1 MAETR
6 DGNPTADGPVSTE
19 FQSEPEPVATGTVFL
34 MGVLLVLIFGVWGV
48 MYFTLLS
55 R

>member
-1 MAETR
+1 MAESR
-6 DGNPTADGPVSTE
+6 DGNPTAGRPVGAE